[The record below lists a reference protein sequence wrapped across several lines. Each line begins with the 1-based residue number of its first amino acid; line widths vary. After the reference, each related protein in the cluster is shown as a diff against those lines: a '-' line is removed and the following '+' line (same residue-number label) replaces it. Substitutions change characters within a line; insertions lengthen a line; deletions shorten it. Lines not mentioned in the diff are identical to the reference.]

1 MDNVALFLIKDVNF
15 NKQHSVIPRDCS
27 SLTKVSTRIYKQ
39 YVKGLYFTIIV
50 LLNKYKQL
58 IAQLHC
64 SMPCMAD
71 EIIFDIHNGWN
82 DAHLFQLL
90 SVTNFVYNDKRP
102 LFQARM
108 PLRYQQTC
116 KNRKNQQF
124 LRGLQAVLNF
134 LKSRDLIHLIFLIP
148 LENDSPWN

>member
-82 DAHLFQLL
+82 DAISSNSFVRVSNFGYNADWPQFFFSSSHGDTGFCFVKPCKPCVCRVSSRFCSGLL
-90 SVTNFVYNDKRP
+90 
-102 LFQARM
+102 
-108 PLRYQQTC
+108 C
-116 KNRKNQQF
+116 
-124 LRGLQAVLNF
+124 VLMGS
-134 LKSRDLIHLIFLIP
+134 KSL
-148 LENDSPWN
+148 